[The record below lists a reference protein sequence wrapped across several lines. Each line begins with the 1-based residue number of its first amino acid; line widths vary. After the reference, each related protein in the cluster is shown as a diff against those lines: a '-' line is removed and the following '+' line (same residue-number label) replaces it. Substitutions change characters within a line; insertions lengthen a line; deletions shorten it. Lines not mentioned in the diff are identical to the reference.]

1 MTTSSPTDTVV
12 AGADRR
18 TGGTPVSLLNAQYLP
33 TSRDWRTAAGRAD
46 TPFAVDTFV
55 RAAQQAEAAGF
66 DALFQADFS
75 GVNRAGLR
83 AGPPLT
89 VFEPFQVAA
98 IVAGATSRIAVMPTV
113 STLHTHPSSFA
124 RSLASLDRISA
135 GRAWVNVVSSFRS
148 GTAIGVRR
156 EVPRDRRHAQTEE
169 FIEVA
174 RALWASWPPAANAPD
189 PATDRFVREDLIT
202 DVDHHGEFYDQS
214 GPIDMAPYSAA
225 FPFTLQATSSLAGL
239 RLAARTAD
247 GVFAGTATLGA
258 ARELRRILREQARLA
273 GRPADSV
280 ALLPGSYI
288 QVVGSREEAERLSRS
303 RYHNI
308 QALGAQRALD
318 ELRTRYPGLRLDGA
332 SPGGRLPADALP
344 EDPDAV
350 FAAFGS
356 RYLPL
361 WDLARTPGQTAAEF
375 AAEVLALSEHASF
388 IGTPEQIGDELRRWY
403 DDGGV
408 DGFQTI
414 LGNDFEALCE
424 RVIPR
429 FRGDDARGAHGGAQ
443 PYPVNR
449 PAHRTA

>member
-1 MTTSSPTDTVV
+1 
-12 AGADRR
+12 
-18 TGGTPVSLLNAQYLP
+18 
-33 TSRDWRTAAGRAD
+33 
-46 TPFAVDTFV
+46 
-55 RAAQQAEAAGF
+55 
-66 DALFQADFS
+66 
-75 GVNRAGLR
+75 
-83 AGPPLT
+83 
-89 VFEPFQVAA
+89 
-98 IVAGATSRIAVMPTV
+98 
-113 STLHTHPSSFA
+113 
-124 RSLASLDRISA
+124 
-135 GRAWVNVVSSFRS
+135 
-148 GTAIGVRR
+148 
-156 EVPRDRRHAQTEE
+156 
-169 FIEVA
+169 
-174 RALWASWPPAANAPD
+174 
-189 PATDRFVREDLIT
+189 
-202 DVDHHGEFYDQS
+202 
-214 GPIDMAPYSAA
+214 
-225 FPFTLQATSSLAGL
+225 
-239 RLAARTAD
+239 
-247 GVFAGTATLGA
+247 
-258 ARELRRILREQARLA
+258 
-273 GRPADSV
+273 
-280 ALLPGSYI
+280 PGSYI